1 MVKYAHEPEN
11 GTKSAKARGAD
22 LRVHFKNTREAAFAV
37 KGMELVKAKRYL
49 EDVLGF
55 KRCVPFRRYNG
66 AVGRTS
72 QAANEGHAMGQG
84 RWPVKSAEFILGLLK
99 NAESNAEVKGLDV
112 DNLMISHIQVNKA
125 MRQRRRTYRAHG
137 RVNPYMS
144 SPCHIE
150 LTVSEKD
157 SGVKA
162 EQDNKVRKLSKKDL
176 AKKLRSGAISKSA

>member
-1 MVKYAHEPEN
+1 M
-11 GTKSAKARGAD
+11 
-22 LRVHFKNTREAAFAV
+22 
-37 KGMELVKAKRYL
+37 
-49 EDVLGF
+49 
-55 KRCVPFRRYNG
+55 
-66 AVGRTS
+66 
-72 QAANEGHAMGQG
+72 Q
-84 RWPVKSAEFILGLLK
+84 
-99 NAESNAEVKGLDV
+99 VKGLDV

-162 EQDNKVRKLSKKDL
+162 EQVVDKGIIWRCTHADVPIGSPDNRHYFVKSSFVL
-176 AKKLRSGAISKSA
+176 ISPFTFALFNLILVSSVVFFSHQSASFLITL